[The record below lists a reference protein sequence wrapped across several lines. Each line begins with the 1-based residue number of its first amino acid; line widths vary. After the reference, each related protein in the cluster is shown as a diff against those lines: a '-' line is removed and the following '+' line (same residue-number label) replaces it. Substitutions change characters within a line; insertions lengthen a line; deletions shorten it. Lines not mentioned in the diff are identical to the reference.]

1 MHFLKKENLISLKNG
16 FHKMNKTKVWIS
28 SMRLRT
34 LPLSVSGIIL
44 ASFLAAHQ
52 GVFNWSICLLAILS
66 TLSFQILSN
75 LANDY
80 GDGVKGTDNDDRIGP
95 ERAIQSGVISPKE
108 MKGAIKLNVAISVV
122 LALLTIY
129 ISFGS
134 ANFLLSVLFFVLGI
148 GAIIAAIK
156 YTVGGNAYGY
166 NAMGDIFVFLFFGL
180 VSVIGGYVL
189 FAKTI
194 DFIVIL
200 PAIVVGLLSTA
211 VLNLNNM
218 RDIES
223 DTKSNKITLAL
234 KLGSQKAKNYHYI
247 LVISAIISAVL
258 FGVIFYT
265 SVLNFIFIIA
275 FIPLFIHLKKV
286 NDTKNPQNF
295 DPELKKLALTT
306 VLLAILIGLGQLL

>member
-1 MHFLKKENLISLKNG
+1 
-16 FHKMNKTKVWIS
+16 MNKTKVWIS

-44 ASFLAAHQ
+44 ASFLAAYQ
-52 GVFNWSICLLAILS
+52 GVFNWVICVLAISS

-95 ERAIQSGVISPKE
+95 ERAIQSGVITPKE
-108 MKGAIKLNVAISVV
+108 MKRAITINVAISVI
-122 LALLTIY
+122 LALLTVY
-129 ISFGS
+129 FAFGK
-134 ANFLLSVLFFVLGI
+134 AHFFLAVLFFALGVA
-148 GAIIAAIK
+148 AIIAAIK

-166 NAMGDIFVFLFFGL
+166 NAMGDVFVFLFFGL

-189 FAKTI
+189 YAKTI
-194 DFIVIL
+194 DFVVVL
-200 PAIVVGLLSTA
+200 PAMVIGLLSTA

-218 RDIES
+218 RDIDS

-234 KLGSQKAKNYHYI
+234 KLGSQKAKTYHI
-247 LVISAIISAVL
+247 ALVVSAILLSVL
-258 FGVIFYT
+258 FGIIFY
-265 SVLNFIFIIA
+265 SSPFNFIFIIA
-275 FIPLFIHLKKV
+275 FIPLFLHLKKV
-286 NDTKNPQNF
+286 NNTKKPKHF

-306 VLLAILIGLGQLL
+306 VLLSILMGLGQVL

>member
-1 MHFLKKENLISLKNG
+1 
-16 FHKMNKTKVWIS
+16 MNKTKVWIS

-52 GVFNWSICLLAILS
+52 GVFNWTICVLAILS

-95 ERAIQSGVISPKE
+95 ERAIQSGVITPKE
-108 MKGAIKLNVAISVV
+108 MKKAIKLNVVIALV
-122 LALLTIY
+122 LALLTIFFA
-129 ISFGS
+129 FGS
-134 ANFLLSVLFFVLGI
+134 ANFMLSTLFLVFGI
-148 GAIIAAIK
+148 GAIVAAIK

-166 NAMGDIFVFLFFGL
+166 NAMGDVFVFLFFGL
-180 VSVIGGYVL
+180 LSVIGGYVL

-194 DFIVIL
+194 DAIVVL
-200 PAIVVGLLSTA
+200 PAIVIGVLSTA

-218 RDIES
+218 RDIAS
-223 DTKSNKITLAL
+223 DLKSNKITLAL
-234 KLGSQKAKNYHYI
+234 KLGSEKAKTYHNV
-247 LVISAIISAVL
+247 LVISAILLSVL
-258 FGVIFYT
+258 FGVLFYN
-265 SVLNFIFIIA
+265 SPFNFIFIIA
-275 FIPLFIHLKKV
+275 FVPLFIHLKKV
-286 NDTKNPQNF
+286 NATENPQHF

-306 VLLAILIGLGQLL
+306 VLLAVLMGLGQLL

>member
-1 MHFLKKENLISLKNG
+1 
-16 FHKMNKTKVWIS
+16 MNKTKVWIS

-44 ASFLAAHQ
+44 ASFLAAYQ
-52 GVFNWSICLLAILS
+52 GVFNWVICVLAILS

-95 ERAIQSGVISPKE
+95 ERAIQSGVISPIE
-108 MKGAIKLNVAISVV
+108 MKRAITINVAISVI
-122 LALLTIY
+122 LALLTVY
-129 ISFGS
+129 YAFGQ
-134 ANFLLSVLFFVLGI
+134 AHFFLAVLFFALGVA
-148 GAIIAAIK
+148 AIIAAIK

-166 NAMGDIFVFLFFGL
+166 NAMGDVFVFLFFGL
-180 VSVIGGYVL
+180 VSVIGGYIL
-189 FAKTI
+189 YAKTI
-194 DFIVIL
+194 DFVVVL
-200 PAIVVGLLSTA
+200 PAVVIGLLSTA

-234 KLGSQKAKNYHYI
+234 KLGSQKAKAYHI
-247 LVISAIISAVL
+247 TLVVSAILLSVL
-258 FGVIFYT
+258 FGVLFYN
-265 SVLNFIFIIA
+265 SPFNFIFIIA
-275 FIPLFIHLKKV
+275 FIPLFLHLKKV
-286 NDTKNPQNF
+286 NNTQNPKHF

-306 VLLAILIGLGQLL
+306 VLLSILMGLGQVL

>member
-1 MHFLKKENLISLKNG
+1 
-16 FHKMNKTKVWIS
+16 MNKTKVWIS

-44 ASFLAAHQ
+44 ASFLAAYQ
-52 GVFNWSICLLAILS
+52 GVFNSVICVLAILS

-95 ERAIQSGVISPKE
+95 ERAIQSGVITPKE
-108 MKGAIKLNVAISVV
+108 MKRAITINVAISVI
-122 LALLTIY
+122 LALLTVY
-129 ISFGS
+129 FAFGK
-134 ANFLLSVLFFVLGI
+134 AHFFLAVLFFALGVA
-148 GAIIAAIK
+148 AIIAAIK

-166 NAMGDIFVFLFFGL
+166 NAMGDVFVFLFFGL
-180 VSVIGGYVL
+180 VSVVGGYVL
-189 FAKTI
+189 YAKTI
-194 DFIVIL
+194 DFVVIL
-200 PAIVVGLLSTA
+200 PAMVIGLLSAA

-234 KLGSQKAKNYHYI
+234 KLGSQKAKTYHSA
-247 LVISAIISAVL
+247 LVVSAILLSVL
-258 FGVIFYT
+258 FGIIFY
-265 SVLNFIFIIA
+265 SSPFNFIFIIA
-275 FIPLFIHLKKV
+275 FIPLFLHLKKV
-286 NDTKNPQNF
+286 NNTKNPKHF

-306 VLLAILIGLGQLL
+306 VLLSILMGLGQVL